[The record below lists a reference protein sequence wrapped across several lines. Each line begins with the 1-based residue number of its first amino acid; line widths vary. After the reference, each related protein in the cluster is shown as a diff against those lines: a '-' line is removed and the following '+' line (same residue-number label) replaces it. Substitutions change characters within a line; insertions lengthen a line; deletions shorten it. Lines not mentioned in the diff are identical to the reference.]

1 MAAGPRFLHLQPG
14 LLHVGGGEQVTVQGA
29 FGRQLVQPFTDLII
43 DHLVQLRPG
52 LGPVAV
58 ADRLQARSA
67 PAWLPE
73 SDKSNAARVTLIT
86 DQAADLGKLGW
97 S

>member
-29 FGRQLVQPFTDLII
+29 FGRQLVQPFTDLVI

-52 LGPVAV
+52 PG
-58 ADRLQARSA
+58 RS
-67 PAWLPE
+67 P
-73 SDKSNAARVTLIT
+73 
-86 DQAADLGKLGW
+86 
-97 S
+97 

>member
-1 MAAGPRFLHLQPG
+1 VAAGPRFLHLQPG

-29 FGRQLVQPFTDLII
+29 FGRQLAQPFTDLII

-58 ADRLQARSA
+58 ADRTGKIGSRLAPRIGQKQRS
-67 PAWLPE
+67 
-73 SDKSNAARVTLIT
+73 SR
-86 DQAADLGKLGW
+86 DLDHG
-97 S
+97 SSR